1 MIIAERKPIDEIVT
15 MLTGVKRVLIL
26 GCKGCVTV
34 CSAGGE
40 REVEILA
47 SLVRLGKKKAG
58 ESIEVIEG
66 ALTRQCDKEYIDSID
81 NWDGQYDAILSMA
94 CGVGVNFIA
103 NLRPDVPIFPAVNTT
118 SFGGSQVQGVWS
130 EQCAGCG
137 NCILHL
143 TGGLCPV
150 ARCAKS
156 LMNGPCGGSQ
166 NGKCEVG
173 TDNDC
178 AWQLIYDRLAAL
190 GRLEVMDE
198 ITPPKDWTS
207 ARHGGP
213 RKMVREDLLID
224 DAIEEDKDGKE
235 KANKKKA
242 EQQSDK
248 EGGK

>member
-1 MIIAERKPIDEIVT
+1 MIIAERKSIDEIMT
-15 MLTGVKRVLIL
+15 MLTGVKRVLLL

-47 SLVRLGKKKAG
+47 SLVRLGKKKSG

-81 NWDGQYDAILSMA
+81 QWDGQYDAILSMA

-103 NLRPDVPIFPAVNTT
+103 NLRPDTPVFPAVNTT

-166 NGKCEVG
+166 DGKCEIHSEIP
-173 TDNDC
+173 C
-178 AWQLIYDRLAAL
+178 IWQHIHDRLQ
-190 GRLEVMDE
+190 RLEKGESLKE
-198 ITPPKDWTS
+198 IMPIRDWST
-207 ARHGGP
+207 AGHGGP
-213 RKMVREDLLID
+213 RRTIRDDLTV
-224 DAIEEDKDGKE
+224 
-235 KANKKKA
+235 
-242 EQQSDK
+242 
-248 EGGK
+248 

>member
-1 MIIAERKPIDEIVT
+1 MIIAERKPLDEIMG
-15 MLTGVKRVLIL
+15 MLQGVKKVLLL

-47 SLVRLGKKKAG
+47 SLIRLGKKKEG
-58 ESIEVIEG
+58 QPIEVIEG
-66 ALTRQCDKEYIDSID
+66 ALTRQCDQEFIDSIEQ
-81 NWDGQYDAILSMA
+81 WEGKYDAIVSMA

-103 NLRPDVPIFPAVNTT
+103 NLRPDTVVFPAVNTT

-137 NCILHL
+137 NCILHE

-166 NGKCEVG
+166 NGECEINPQVP
-173 TDNDC
+173 C
-178 AWQLIYDRLAAL
+178 IWQHIHDRLQAQKKGDQLTKIAPI
-190 GRLEVMDE
+190 R
-198 ITPPKDWTS
+198 DWST
-207 ARHGGP
+207 AGHGGP
-213 RKMVREDLLID
+213 RKTVRDDLTV
-224 DAIEEDKDGKE
+224 
-235 KANKKKA
+235 
-242 EQQSDK
+242 
-248 EGGK
+248 